1 MDTQSGEDTVD
12 IDLGGVSSSGEAIG
26 DLGDDIVTVLTGLE
40 LNVACFSEKVA
51 NFSNFVMHLETLGFE
66 LEGLDLEKEDNDVD
80 NMDCVGKFLEFDLLC
95 GVLGSEIV
103 ELDRFLDTLHAE
115 IADSGERVAS
125 CKTWQDKLVDSEQCL
140 RQSEMQFSEI
150 KKQSASFERTL
161 SSYKR
166 GGNVTT
172 DNVEEGEIILEDDES
187 LNVSTVI
194 NMQTPEQQRHV
205 LRMLEKSLANEI
217 DLEKNFIDS
226 RQIEEKL
233 KQKMVSLEQE
243 LILMEEEATDACER
257 WLEADNASEILTG
270 ISKQLLGRLQ
280 ISQFNL
286 NGLSQRESELRT
298 KLETCIE
305 QLKEKDVVSD
315 KIEQLNDKLI
325 LANSQVVALSV
336 EVCSLEKQLKESECQ
351 VLNVKASAD
360 EYQKQY
366 NILCS
371 EVRDMEEVIVEL
383 KENVSN
389 AESRANTAESLCKL
403 LTETNDELNKQLAL
417 LKDGGG
423 KSERVESLERQLR
436 ESDLQLQQA
445 VASAEA
451 SQEKQSMLYST
462 IKDMEHVIKDLKS
475 KVSKA
480 ESRADS
486 AEEKCIILSESNSD
500 LNEELNFSRSRLE
513 CLEGSL
519 HQVEEAK
526 VASAKDIGKQ
536 TKVFKNLVM
545 QLAVERERLNKQ
557 LSSLA
562 SENKILV
569 VKLKQT
575 NKHPSQEVTV
585 TFATDHEVDRTWKNS
600 STNDNEVKFTDTM
613 PDAGTVRRI
622 DAGVLNFKH
631 LFMLSVLVLLFS
643 AVTYL
648 NVDANL

>member
-166 GGNVTT
+166 GGN

>member
-166 GGNVTT
+166 GGN

-557 LSSLA
+557 
-562 SENKILV
+562 
-569 VKLKQT
+569 
-575 NKHPSQEVTV
+575 
-585 TFATDHEVDRTWKNS
+585 VDRTWKNS

>member
-166 GGNVTT
+166 GGN

-585 TFATDHEVDRTWKNS
+585 TFATDHEDYLDYSW
-600 STNDNEVKFTDTM
+600 
-613 PDAGTVRRI
+613 
-622 DAGVLNFKH
+622 
-631 LFMLSVLVLLFS
+631 LLG
-643 AVTYL
+643 YL
-648 NVDANL
+648 

>member
-1 MDTQSGEDTVD
+1 M
-12 IDLGGVSSSGEAIG
+12 
-26 DLGDDIVTVLTGLE
+26 
-40 LNVACFSEKVA
+40 
-51 NFSNFVMHLETLGFE
+51 
-66 LEGLDLEKEDNDVD
+66 
-80 NMDCVGKFLEFDLLC
+80 
-95 GVLGSEIV
+95 
-103 ELDRFLDTLHAE
+103 
-115 IADSGERVAS
+115 
-125 CKTWQDKLVDSEQCL
+125 
-140 RQSEMQFSEI
+140 
-150 KKQSASFERTL
+150 
-161 SSYKR
+161 
-166 GGNVTT
+166 TT

-557 LSSLA
+557 V
-562 SENKILV
+562 KIRL
-569 VKLKQT
+569 LKYYFR
-575 NKHPSQEVTV
+575 P
-585 TFATDHEVDRTWKNS
+585 
-600 STNDNEVKFTDTM
+600 
-613 PDAGTVRRI
+613 
-622 DAGVLNFKH
+622 
-631 LFMLSVLVLLFS
+631 
-643 AVTYL
+643 
-648 NVDANL
+648 

>member
-166 GGNVTT
+166 GGN

-631 LFMLSVLVLLFS
+631 LFMLLVLVLLFS